1 MSARIL
7 DAHRNKRSY
16 NVGDWLSAKI
26 YSDTN
31 ELCSCGGKFNATKEM
46 DGIRLP
52 VCEKNN
58 DHFPPFFRIRA
69 KVIDQTGLSKY
80 IDIRHASPT
89 KRITK
94 YYECMTILEKVERE
108 LDAGTFDV
116 TNYGSK
122 KNRDSYLFEN
132 FSKEYLLHFEA
143 CLLRGEITPYGL
155 VNKKKYVKILLPHF
169 DGMDIGRIDEVS
181 IEEFKDTFTEKL
193 RTRDLAT
200 GELRT
205 LLKFALKRKKIT
217 RLPVFERINSATP
230 REYVLNIIDARKYI
244 PHIKEPQYRLMAWLL
259 SQYAIRP
266 SECRA
271 IKLKECYWMTEKVH
285 IKRHFSGNV
294 LIEGRKSIKTGK
306 NSNLEFDF
314 TKPLAEWLK
323 NECANLGPEDF
334 IFQQIPSAQ
343 RVDKHGGFK
352 PIPGGLP
359 IGETTLPK
367 AWSRTLKDIG
377 APHVEMYEMRHARGT
392 EISELSNGNIA
403 ATRDFLGHTN
413 SHTTEKHYLRNRN
426 ISNTFIDKDA
436 DILPLAK

>member
-1 MSARIL
+1 
-7 DAHRNKRSY
+7 
-16 NVGDWLSAKI
+16 LSAKI

-31 ELCSCGGKFNATKEM
+31 EPCFCGGRFSATKEQ

-52 VCEKNN
+52 VCDKNH
-58 DHFPPFFRIRA
+58 DHYPPFFRIRA
-69 KVIDQTGLSKY
+69 KVIDQNDIVKY
-80 IDIRHASPT
+80 IDIRHAGPT

-108 LDAGTFDV
+108 LDLGVFDV

-132 FSKEYLLHFEA
+132 FTKEYLSHFEA
-143 CLLRGEITPYGL
+143 CLLRDEITPYGL
-155 VNKKKYVKILLPHF
+155 TNKKKYIKVLMESFKGF
-169 DGMDIGRIDEVS
+169 DICKIDEVE
-181 IEEFKDTFTEKL
+181 IEKFKSSFTDRL

-205 LLKFALKRKKIT
+205 FLKFALKRKKIS
-217 RLPVFERINSATP
+217 RLPTFERINSATT

-244 PHIKEPQYRLMAWLL
+244 PHIKEPQYRLMAFLL

-271 IKLKECYWMTEKVH
+271 IKLKECYWVTENVH
-285 IKRHFSGNV
+285 IKRHFSGTK

-306 NSNLEFDF
+306 NSSLEFRF
-314 TKPLAEWLK
+314 TKPLIDWLK

-343 RVDKHGGFK
+343 RIDKGGGFK
-352 PIPGGLP
+352 PVPNGRP
-359 IGETTLPK
+359 VGETTLSK
-367 AWSRTLKDIG
+367 TWSRTLADIK

-392 EISELSNGNIA
+392 EVSELSNGNIA

-426 ISNTFIDKDA
+426 ISNNFIDKDA
-436 DILPLAK
+436 DILPHAK